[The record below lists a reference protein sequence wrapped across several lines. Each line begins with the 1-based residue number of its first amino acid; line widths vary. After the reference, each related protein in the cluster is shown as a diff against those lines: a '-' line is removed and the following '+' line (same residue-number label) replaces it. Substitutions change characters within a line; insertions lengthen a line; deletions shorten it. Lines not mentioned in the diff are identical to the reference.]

1 MEKGWNIPESNGGLN
16 LMERINNCC
25 RGLARWKRSLKMN
38 SRSNIERLSKRLEEE
53 MAKLH
58 PNFRTMSRLK
68 SELAE
73 AHRQEELFWRQKCRE
88 LWLKEGDKNTTF
100 FHNSAKRQK
109 IKNIVLLLK
118 DELGTEF
125 FSEGAKENL
134 AVEYFREL

>member
-1 MEKGWNIPESNGGLN
+1 
-16 LMERINNCC
+16 
-25 RGLARWKRSLKMN
+25 
-38 SRSNIERLSKRLEEE
+38 

-68 SELAE
+68 SELSE
-73 AHRQEELFWRQKCRE
+73 AHRQEELFQRQKCRE

-100 FHNSAKRQK
+100 FHNSAKRLK

-118 DELGTEF
+118 DELRTEF